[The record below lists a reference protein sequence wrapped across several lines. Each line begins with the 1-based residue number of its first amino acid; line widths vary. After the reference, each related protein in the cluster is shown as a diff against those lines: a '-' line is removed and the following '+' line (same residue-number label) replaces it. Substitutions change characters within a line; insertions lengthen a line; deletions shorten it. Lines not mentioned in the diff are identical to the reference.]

1 MDERLT
7 EIYDFIQTYK
17 AKHGYS
23 PSHEDIAEAMG
34 VSKFTVFHDM
44 ETMENLGMLM
54 QPRGLLR
61 AIKLLSRQ
69 PDGHTVLDSREGTY

>member
-23 PSHEDIAEAMG
+23 PSHEDIAEALG
-34 VSKFTVFHDM
+34 ASKFTVFHDM
-44 ETMENLGMLM
+44 ETMENLGMLV
-54 QPRGLLR
+54 QPRGLLQ

-69 PDGHTVLDSREGTY
+69 PIDSTVVDSREETH